1 MRKTFR
7 ELQRRLRSP
16 FPFHPFP
23 APPLLCRVLHEDDW
37 GRVSCRMMPFLGE
50 SKLLFGAVGIAVSSA
65 ALGFLI
71 SRGFKR
77 GNSFNVPFKVISE
90 HSPVT
95 KYVLEHG
102 IREPLPLMKL
112 RQVRNLSHLKL
123 ATNSFGL
130 ISHSRYLANTLNST
144 LRKFKLIFSKSFT
157 KNGRGP
163 RGGCGSGE
171 WGYPLFD
178 LYRDINICT
187 LYLDTF
193 LRHDKTSDVWL
204 YRIWFSGLAV
214 LHRVHNRPFLIY

>member
-7 ELQRRLRSP
+7 ELQRRLRSSFP
-16 FPFHPFP
+16 FPSFP

-37 GRVSCRMMPFLGE
+37 GRVSCRMMSFLGE

-112 RQVRNLSHLKL
+112 RQVRNLFHLKL

-157 KNGRGP
+157 KLKM
-163 RGGCGSGE
+163 GE
-171 WGYPLFD
+171 GVWGVGLPL
-178 LYRDINICT
+178 IWPIQ
-187 LYLDTF
+187 
-193 LRHDKTSDVWL
+193 RHRHMYAL
-204 YRIWFSGLAV
+204 FRHFS
-214 LHRVHNRPFLIY
+214 